1 MALVC
6 YNGKNLTKTIDL
18 PTPDG
23 MEWVSIQWDESGGC
37 YIMRADGTVIGIVA
51 KDIHQLDRK
60 AKKVWPDI
68 RFGSSQVEPGVFL
81 MAALVPSTE

>member
-6 YNGKNLTKTIDL
+6 YDGKDLTKTIEL
-18 PTPDG
+18 PSPKF
-23 MEWVSIQWDESGGC
+23 MEWVSIQWDESGDC
-37 YIMRADGTVIGIVA
+37 YVMRDDGRLTGIVA
-51 KDIHQLDRK
+51 KDIRQLDRK

-81 MAALVPSTE
+81 LAALVPSTE